1 MIFGL
6 FSIYIRISKIRH
18 VIGKIQS
25 GLRKIDMRKSEISGI
40 KLFRSNI
47 SCFECIIIRFTQR
60 SFLRVKLNWIKM
72 TFNHR
77 AHLQ

>member
-40 KLFRSNI
+40 KLFRSN
-47 SCFECIIIRFTQR
+47 ST
-60 SFLRVKLNWIKM
+60 L
-72 TFNHR
+72 TR
-77 AHLQ
+77 ARAIVSNLIEF